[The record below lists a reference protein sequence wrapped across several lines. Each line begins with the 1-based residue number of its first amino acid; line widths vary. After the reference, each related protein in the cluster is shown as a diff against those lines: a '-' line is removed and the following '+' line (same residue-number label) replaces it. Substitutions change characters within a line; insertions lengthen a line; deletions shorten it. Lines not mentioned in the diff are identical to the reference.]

1 MSLFNLYILK
11 RFLLPLAFL
20 VPKLSEA
27 QTSNTPAVS
36 VQSGIMPVNTPYH
49 AHSLMF
55 GMKTSAGDQYLIG
68 PAFKSFI
75 GDVGH
80 KRSYAGLKIHTHVM
94 IGRLAPFLSY
104 EMMWGKYYIY
114 GGDGSGS
121 VGLKSRKQGK
131 GVLGLGYAITDRVNL
146 FAGLAAQDYDPLKYY
161 KSRKT
166 PYKSRGIVL
175 KLSGEVFGRGSDKL

>member
-1 MSLFNLYILK
+1 MPKNFTLAARAAILPPNFGNVPSRCLNTSFLNFYILK

-27 QTSNTPAVS
+27 QTSNTPAVA
-36 VQSGIMPVNTPYH
+36 VQSEIMPVNTPYH

-55 GMKTSAGDQYLIG
+55 GMKTSTGDQYLIG
-68 PAFKSFI
+68 PAFKSFM

-94 IGRLAPFLSY
+94 IGRFAPFLSY

-114 GGDGSGS
+114 GGEGAVPETGERCIGCRIRSYGPGTIIRRDISP
-121 VGLKSRKQGK
+121 GL
-131 GVLGLGYAITDRVNL
+131 
-146 FAGLAAQDYDPLKYY
+146 
-161 KSRKT
+161 
-166 PYKSRGIVL
+166 
-175 KLSGEVFGRGSDKL
+175 